1 MPGDYSDC
9 LKPSLMC
16 GSHLLAQSV
25 KKEQRSFYVN
35 LHNTKKF
42 DARLNLLFK
51 KDYFQKLNMKDLKKQ
66 KILENKSSDFLV
78 RKDLTLVNWW

>member
-1 MPGDYSDC
+1 
-9 LKPSLMC
+9 MC

-78 RKDLTLVNWW
+78 RKVLTLVNWW